1 MTAFSIPSNLAVSEN
16 GFLFVP
22 TTGETFTL
30 NKIGISIFKLIQKGA
45 DSDEIIDALTE
56 EYDVDKI
63 NLEKDFT
70 DFINQLK
77 HHNLIEEK

>member
-45 DSDEIIDALTE
+45 DSDEIIDALSE